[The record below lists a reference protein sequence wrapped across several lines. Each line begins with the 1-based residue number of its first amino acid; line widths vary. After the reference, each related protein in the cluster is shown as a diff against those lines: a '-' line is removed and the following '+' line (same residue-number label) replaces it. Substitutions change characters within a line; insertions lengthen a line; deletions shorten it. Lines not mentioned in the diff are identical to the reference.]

1 MHSYLS
7 VSSYMF
13 AAPHLSFFRSIWREL
28 YSRLALSLVTGVAA
42 IPNALLAAQKKMK
55 IQYVISTVQPIMTI
69 GLLVVLIPL
78 YGIMGAIIALLLS
91 RLATIV
97 TYIAAVRTL

>member
-1 MHSYLS
+1 
-7 VSSYMF
+7 
-13 AAPHLSFFRSIWREL
+13 
-28 YSRLALSLVTGVAA
+28 
-42 IPNALLAAQKKMK
+42 
-55 IQYVISTVQPIMTI
+55 MTI